1 MSKMNWSAAI
11 LFCAISLLGSG
22 CTVQMKPILKYSEV
36 PVEALPNEIDFTGT
50 VAVLNNQPSK
60 KKIRIDN
67 SGGGKY
73 VANLH
78 DWTQMAVMHTETAL
92 QDLGGSVGGNGLKVL
107 RLSVTGMKL
116 EDTAGG
122 QICTI
127 NLNADTNDGRTH
139 DYEIAHY
146 ATAGFV
152 LSPRYACSKAISD
165 AISELLND
173 PETHK
178 LLEAPQ

>member
-1 MSKMNWSAAI
+1 MSKINWPVVM

-22 CTVQMKPILKYSEV
+22 CTIQIKPISGDMEV
-36 PVEALPNEIDFTGT
+36 SGKLLPNKMNIYGT
-50 VAVLNNQPSK
+50 VTVLNNQPSK
-60 KKIRIDN
+60 KKIRLDN

-92 QDLGGSVGGNGLKVL
+92 HDLGGSVGDNGQKIL

-116 EDTAGG
+116 EDTSGG

-127 NLNADTNDGRTH
+127 NLNAQTNDGSMQ
-139 DYEIAHY
+139 DYEIKHY
-146 ATAGFV
+146 APAGFV
-152 LSPRYACSKAISD
+152 LAPRLACSGTIPEAISG
-165 AISELLND
+165 LLND
-173 PETHK
+173 TEIRNF
-178 LLEAPQ
+178 LEAPQ